1 MDKKINSLVSAYQQ
15 QIRKG
20 DIQKTYS
27 FLLKYVMQVKARL
40 EKSFPQEY
48 SFGNVSPGYLDFSY
62 FSFYNDY
69 LRDKKLRFG
78 IVLNHGEM
86 RFELWLMG
94 QNKKIQDR
102 YWNVLKTSPWNQ
114 GRTVKPQYSELEI
127 VLTDNLDFEKIDE
140 LTANI
145 LNKAIVE
152 VDKVVAYLRKREQ

>member
-1 MDKKINSLVSAYQQ
+1 MDKKINSLISAYQQ

-27 FLLKYVMQVKARL
+27 FLLKYVMQVKASL
-40 EKSFPQEY
+40 EKSFSQEY

-62 FSFYNDY
+62 FPFYNDY

-94 QNKKIQDR
+94 QNKEIQDK
-102 YWNVLKTSPWNQ
+102 YWNILKTSPWNQ
-114 GRTVKPQYSELEI
+114 GRTEKPQYAELEI
-127 VLTDNLDFEKIDE
+127 VLTDNPDFEKIDE
-140 LTANI
+140 VTANI
-145 LNKAIVE
+145 LSKAAVE
-152 VDKVVAYLRKREQ
+152 VDKVVAYLRAQS

>member
-1 MDKKINSLVSAYQQ
+1 MDKKTNSYISAYQE

-27 FLLKYVMQVKARL
+27 FLLKYVMQLKASL
-40 EKSFPQEY
+40 EKSFSLEY

-62 FSFYNDY
+62 FSFYNSY

-78 IVLNHGEM
+78 IVLNHREM

-94 QNKKIQDR
+94 QNKKIQDK
-102 YWNVLKTSPWNQ
+102 YWNIFKESPWNQ
-114 GRTVKPQYSELEI
+114 GRTTMPRYSELEI
-127 VLTDNLDFEKIDE
+127 VLIDNPDFEKTDE

-145 LNKAIVE
+145 LKRAVVE
-152 VDKVVAYLRKREQ
+152 VDRIIAYLKEQE